1 VLQRAAFGPREA
13 AAGGLNGKARRPA
26 PEGGRGN
33 TISQIASWLRDN
45 L

>member
-13 AAGGLNGKARRPA
+13 APKRSQNTRTTKPVDPRANVVVKA
-26 PEGGRGN
+26 
-33 TISQIASWLRDN
+33 ASWLRDN